1 MVAAAVAP
9 LLEER
14 TPMRVVLQ
22 EGLEHPPVL
31 DLVVDQELIT
41 TMAPLL
47 VVLLAVILVV

>member
-1 MVAAAVAP
+1 MVAA
-9 LLEER
+9 LLLKER
-14 TPMRVVLQ
+14 TPQRVALQ
-22 EGLEHPPVL
+22 EDLEHLAVL